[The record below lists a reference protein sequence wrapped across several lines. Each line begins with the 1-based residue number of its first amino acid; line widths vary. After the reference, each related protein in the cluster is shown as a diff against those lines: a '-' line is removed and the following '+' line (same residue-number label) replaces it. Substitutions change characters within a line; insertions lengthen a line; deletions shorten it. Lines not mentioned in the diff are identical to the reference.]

1 MSRFFID
8 RPVFAWVLAII
19 LMLAGA
25 VSITQLPIA
34 QYPPIAPPAVSI
46 SVTYP
51 GASAETVQST
61 VVQVIEQQL
70 SGIDHLLYFSSAS
83 NKDGS
88 ISITLNFD
96 QGTDADIAQ
105 VQVQNKLQLA
115 QPRLPQ
121 VVQQQGIRVAKAT
134 KNFLVVLG
142 FVSTDGRLSTVDL
155 SDFIA
160 SFIQDPLS
168 RTTGVGDYQLFGSE
182 YAMRIWLDP
191 AKLDNY
197 GLTPADV
204 SMAIQAQNIQV
215 AAGELG
221 GLPAVANQQLN
232 ATIIGP
238 SYLQKPEEFA
248 RILLRTEPNG
258 AQVRLHDVARI
269 ELGGELYSISTKYN
283 GKPASAIAIKLASG
297 ANALD
302 TVKNVRATVES
313 LRSSFP
319 AGVDVIY
326 PFDTTPFVQLS
337 IEEVVKTLG
346 IAIVLVFLIMY
357 LFLQNLRATLIPTI
371 AVPIVL
377 LGTCAVLHI
386 AGYSINSL
394 TMFGMVLAIGLL
406 VDDAIVVVEN
416 VERVMEEDG
425 LSPHDATVKSMGE
438 ISGALVGIAL
448 VLTAVFLPMSFFGGS
463 VGVIYRQFSIT
474 IVTSMVLSV
483 IVALIFTPALC
494 ATLLRPPKEGG
505 KRGFFG
511 WFNRMFDAGNRRYI
525 GGVKGVIGHPVI
537 SFLVFGG
544 VVAILVVMFLRIPG
558 GFLPDEDQGVLFV
571 QVTAPPGAT
580 AIRTQQV
587 LDDINDYFHK
597 EEGGNVEGVLE
608 VTGFSFGGQG
618 QNSGL
623 AFIKLKDWSERPGDA
638 NKVQAI
644 AGRAQRHFF
653 QIKDAQVFAF
663 APPAVL
669 ELGNATGFDFELQDR
684 GNKGHDAL
692 LAARNQ
698 VLGAAAQN
706 PNLMGVRPNGLNDE
720 PQFSISIDREKAT
733 AQSVS
738 LADIN
743 ATMSAAWGSAYVN
756 DFIDRG
762 RVKRVYMQGEANARM
777 LPSEL
782 NDWYVRNSLGQ
793 MVKFSSFATGHW
805 TYGSPKLE
813 RYNGLPSV
821 EILGSPAPGLSSGTA
836 IAAMADIAKKLPD
849 GFGFQWTGLSYE
861 EQASGSQTSYLYA
874 GSLIVVFLCL
884 AALYESWSIP
894 VAVLLVVPL
903 GVVGAVLATAVRGLD
918 NDVYFQV
925 GLLTT
930 IGLAAKNAI
939 LIVEFAKAAYDSGKS
954 LADAAVTAA
963 RERLRPIL
971 MTSIAF
977 ILGVA
982 PLAISTGA
990 GSGGQN
996 AIGTGVVGGMLSAT
1010 IFAIFLVP
1018 LFFVVILRFFKVQPG
1033 GTIDGDTSHEPG
1045 DRTGGKTPPGDAGHD
1060 GAPKAK
1066 APERAHADISA

>member
-8 RPVFAWVLAII
+8 RPVFAWVLAIV
-19 LMLAGA
+19 LMLVGA
-25 VSITQLPIA
+25 VSILKLPIA

-88 ISITLNFD
+88 ISITLSFE
-96 QGTDADIAQ
+96 QGTNPDIAQ

-121 VVQQQGIRVAKAT
+121 AVQQQGIRVAKAT

-142 FVSTDGRLSTVDL
+142 FVSTDGKLSTVDL

-160 SFIQDPLS
+160 STVQDPLS
-168 RTTGVGDYQLFGSE
+168 RTSGVGDYQLFGSE

-191 AKLDNY
+191 AKLVEY
-197 GLTPADV
+197 GLTPGDV
-204 SMAIQAQNIQV
+204 STAIQAQNVQV

-221 GLPAVANQQLN
+221 GLPAAPNQQLN

-238 SYLQKPEEFA
+238 SYLQTPEEFSK
-248 RILLRTEPNG
+248 ILLRVQASG
-258 AQVRLHDVARI
+258 ARVLLRDVARV
-269 ELGGELYSISTKYN
+269 ELGGEIYSLTTKYN
-283 GKPASAIAIKLASG
+283 GNPASAIAIKLASG

-302 TVKNVRATVES
+302 TVKSVRATVES
-313 LRSSFP
+313 LRPNFP
-319 AGVDVIY
+319 PGVEVIY

-337 IEEVVKTLG
+337 IEEVVKTLA
-346 IAIVLVFLIMY
+346 IAVVLVFLIMF
-357 LFLQNLRATLIPTI
+357 LFLQNFRATLIPTI
-371 AVPIVL
+371 AVPVVL
-377 LGTCAVLHI
+377 LGTCGVLL
-386 AGYSINSL
+386 AFGYSINSL

-416 VERVMEEDG
+416 VERVMHEEK
-425 LSPHDATVKSMGE
+425 LSPKEATRKSMDE
-438 ISGALVGIAL
+438 ISGALIGIAL
-448 VLTAVFLPMSFFGGS
+448 VLTAVFLPLSFFGGS
-463 VGVIYRQFSIT
+463 TGVIYRQFSIT
-474 IVTSMVLSV
+474 IVSSMVLSV
-483 IVALIFTPALC
+483 AVALIFTPALC
-494 ATLLRPPKEGG
+494 ATLLKPGEGE
-505 KRGFFG
+505 KTRGFFG
-511 WFNRMFDAGNRRYI
+511 WFNHKFNAGNKRYI
-525 GGVKGVIGHPVI
+525 GGVKGIIAHPFI
-537 SFLVFGG
+537 SMIVFVGI
-544 VVAILVVMFLRIPG
+544 VAAMVVMFIRIPS
-558 GFLPDEDQGVLFV
+558 GFLPEEDQGVLFV

-580 AIRTQQV
+580 ANRTQAV
-587 LDDINDYFHK
+587 LDEMADYFRK
-597 EEGGNVEGVLE
+597 EEASNVEGVLE
-608 VTGFSFGGQG
+608 VNGFSFGGQG

-623 AFIKLKDWSERPGDA
+623 GFIKLTDWSKRPGA
-638 NKVQAI
+638 ENKVQAI
-644 AGRAQRHFF
+644 AARAQARFF
-653 QIKDAQVFAF
+653 KIKDAQVFAF

-669 ELGNATGFDFELQDR
+669 ELGNATGFDFELQDS
-684 GNKGHDAL
+684 GNKGHTAL
-692 LAARNQ
+692 MNARNQ
-698 VLGAAAQN
+698 LLGMAAQDGS
-706 PNLMGVRPNGLNDE
+706 LMAVRPNGLNDE
-720 PQFSISIDREKAT
+720 PQYSIKIDREKAN
-733 AQSVS
+733 AQSLS

-743 ATMSAAWGSAYVN
+743 TTLSSAWGSAYVN

-762 RVKRVYMQGEANARM
+762 RVKRVFMQGEVTSRM

-782 NDWYVRNSLGQ
+782 DGWYVRNALGQ
-793 MVKFSSFATGHW
+793 MVRFSSFATGDW

-821 EILGSPAPGLSSGTA
+821 EILGSPKPGLSSGDA
-836 IAAMADIAKKLPD
+836 IAAMTELAKKLPE
-849 GFGFQWTGLSYE
+849 GFTYQWTGLSYE
-861 EQASGSQTSYLYA
+861 EQASGSQTLALYA

-894 VAVLLVVPL
+894 VAVLMVVPL
-903 GVVGAVLATAVRGLD
+903 GVLGAVLATSLRGLD

-939 LIVEFAKAAYDSGKS
+939 LIVEFAKANYDAGKGLVES
-954 LADAAVTAA
+954 AVLAAQ
-963 RERLRPIL
+963 ERLRPIL
-971 MTSIAF
+971 MTSLAF
-977 ILGVA
+977 VLGVM

-1010 IFAIFLVP
+1010 VLAVFMVP
-1018 LFFVVILRFFKVQPG
+1018 LFFVVILKLFKVKSAAERDDG
-1033 GTIDGDTSHEPG
+1033 KDGDK
-1045 DRTGGKTPPGDAGHD
+1045 RMAGKQTAG
-1060 GAPKAK
+1060 AA
-1066 APERAHADISA
+1066 E